1 MGIQNSEQIHS
12 PVDEPCSPVNKAC
25 VPALRVVKVGD
36 GGADPEDE
44 LGDGH
49 RDGPLPVGSK
59 SDIDRRPD
67 VAKISGLP

>member
-1 MGIQNSEQIHS
+1 M
-12 PVDEPCSPVNKAC
+12 
-25 VPALRVVKVGD
+25 KVGD

-67 VAKISGLP
+67 IRVAIIIAVLT